1 MSLNDFRTDRRTS
14 YAVVRCLE
22 TISEASRRLPA
33 ELKARHPAIPWT
45 EMAGAGS
52 VYRHQYHVVQDEFVW
67 QTIHHDLESLR
78 IVEQEL
84 ERLEE

>member
-1 MSLNDFRTDRRTS
+1 
-14 YAVVRCLE
+14 
-22 TISEASRRLPA
+22 LPA
-33 ELKARHPAIPWT
+33 ELKARHLAIPWT

-67 QTIHHDLESLR
+67 QTVQQDLEPLR
-78 IVEQEL
+78 IAIEQEL